1 MKKKK
6 SFLTISFILAL
17 FILTF
22 SSTKAAKAE
31 TLGTF
36 QYGDNIY
43 ATLDETGTLTLSG
56 TGAMWD
62 GKTSYIRYEYYY
74 GPYNNKGGSV
84 DQSSLTPKIQ
94 LSGKDTYI
102 DDLVYKIVVNDGI
115 TSIGNA
121 AFYKFTKLQSISISS
136 SVTSIGEFALGST
149 SALHTVTI
157 PGTVRK
163 IGISAFQG
171 SGLTS
176 CTLNKGIQTID
187 NYAFYNTKLKSLAIP
202 DGITMIG
209 EYAFNSYN
217 ESTLETVTIPQNIT
231 IIKARAFPDVTA
243 TIYSMDVMIADRAF
257 GSSSTLIANRGS
269 SAEKYASTNSGIT
282 FKYIPYPSTVYFDA
296 NGGSVDTDHK
306 SLMSEELYGPLPTPV
321 RSGYRFNGWF
331 TAPNGGTQ
339 ILPTTVVTAKT
350 DSTLYAS
357 WSRVNVSKPSKPSA
371 KNGKAK
377 QIRITLKQAKNA
389 EGYQIQ
395 YAKKKN
401 MKSARIKNTKKLTA
415 TINKLSRGKVYY
427 IRVRA
432 YRTDSTGAK
441 VYGPW
446 SSKMKV
452 RVTK

>member
-22 SSTKAAKAE
+22 SFTKDTKAE

-62 GKTSYIRYEYYY
+62 GKTSKYYTY
-74 GPYNNKGGSV
+74 DGRGNATIHDS
-84 DQSSLTPKIQ
+84 SSLTQSVNIA
-94 LSGKDTYI
+94 GKKTYI
-102 DDLVYKIVVNDGI
+102 DNLVYKIVVNDGI
-115 TSIGNA
+115 TSIGNY
-121 AFYKFTKLQSISISS
+121 AFYEFTKLQSLSIGS
-136 SVTSIGEFALGST
+136 SVTSIGEDAFYHT

-163 IGISAFQG
+163 IGIGAFQS

-187 NYAFYNTKLKSLAIP
+187 NYAFSSTNLKSVSIP

-209 EYAFNSYN
+209 EYAFYMGS
-217 ESTLETVTIPQNIT
+217 LETVTIPQNIT
-231 IIKARAFPDVTA
+231 IIKTGAFPSVTA

-257 GSSSTLIANRGS
+257 GYSSTLIANRGS

-321 RSGYRFNGWF
+321 RNGYRFNGWF

-339 ILPTTVVTAKT
+339 ILPTTVVTTKT

-357 WSRVNVSKPSKPSA
+357 WSKVNVSKPSKPAA

-452 RVTK
+452 RVAK

>member
-62 GKTSYIRYEYYY
+62 GKRVTTDW
-74 GPYNNKGGSV
+74 PYR
-84 DQSSLTPKIQ
+84 SSLTQTVKFA
-94 LSGKDTYI
+94 GKDTYI
-102 DDLVYKIVVNDGI
+102 DHLVYKIVVNDGI
-115 TSIGNA
+115 TIIGNYAFYNFYKLQSLSIGN
-121 AFYKFTKLQSISISS
+121 
-136 SVTSIGEFALGST
+136 SVTSIGEDAFYGT

-163 IGISAFQG
+163 IGIRAFTC

-187 NYAFYNTKLKSLAIP
+187 NYAFYNTKLKYLVIP
-202 DGITMIG
+202 DGITIIG
-209 EYAFNSYN
+209 ECAFNSDSK
-217 ESTLETVTIPQNIT
+217 STLETVTIPQNIT
-231 IIKARAFPDVTA
+231 IIKAFAFPSVTA
-243 TIYSMDVMIADRAF
+243 TIYSMDVMIADNAF

-269 SAEKYASTNSGIT
+269 SAEKYANINSGIT

-377 QIRITLKQAKNA
+377 QIKLKLKRTKNA

-401 MKSARIKNTKKLTA
+401 MKSARIKNTKKLTT

-452 RVTK
+452 RVAR

>member
-1 MKKKK
+1 
-6 SFLTISFILAL
+6 
-17 FILTF
+17 
-22 SSTKAAKAE
+22 
-31 TLGTF
+31 
-36 QYGDNIY
+36 
-43 ATLDETGTLTLSG
+43 
-56 TGAMWD
+56 
-62 GKTSYIRYEYYY
+62 
-74 GPYNNKGGSV
+74 
-84 DQSSLTPKIQ
+84 
-94 LSGKDTYI
+94 
-102 DDLVYKIVVNDGI
+102 
-115 TSIGNA
+115 
-121 AFYKFTKLQSISISS
+121 
-136 SVTSIGEFALGST
+136 
-149 SALHTVTI
+149 
-157 PGTVRK
+157 
-163 IGISAFQG
+163 
-171 SGLTS
+171 
-176 CTLNKGIQTID
+176 
-187 NYAFYNTKLKSLAIP
+187 
-202 DGITMIG
+202 MIG
-209 EYAFNSYN
+209 EYAFNGTS
-217 ESTLETVTIPQNIT
+217 LETVTIPQNIT
-231 IIKARAFPDVTA
+231 IIKTGAFPSVTA
-243 TIYSMDVMIADRAF
+243 TIYSMDVMIADNAF

-269 SAEKYASTNSGIT
+269 SAEKYANLSSGIT

-296 NGGSVDTDHK
+296 KGGSVDTDHK

-350 DSTLYAS
+350 DTTLYAS

-377 QIRITLKQAKNA
+377 QIKLKLKRTKNA

-401 MKSARIKNTKKLTA
+401 MKSARIKNTKKLTT

-452 RVTK
+452 RVAK

>member
-1 MKKKK
+1 MKKKR

-22 SSTKAAKAE
+22 SYTKDTKAE

-43 ATLDETGTLTLSG
+43 ATLDETGTLTLNG

-62 GKTSYIRYEYYY
+62 GKKVAYTHRIYYGSGRSEDRTSYR
-74 GPYNNKGGSV
+74 
-84 DQSSLTPKIQ
+84 SSLTKSVNIA
-94 LSGKDTYI
+94 GTDTYI
-102 DDLVYKIVVNDGI
+102 DNLVYKIVVNDGI
-115 TSIGNA
+115 TSIGDF
-121 AFYKFTKLQSISISS
+121 AFYKFYKLQSLSIGN
-136 SVTSIGEFALGST
+136 SVTSIGEQAFIGAT
-149 SALHTVTI
+149 ALHSVTI
-157 PGTVRK
+157 PGSVRK
-163 IGISAFQG
+163 IGIWAFG
-171 SGLTS
+171 DSGLTS
-176 CTLNKGIQTID
+176 CTLNKGLQIID
-187 NYAFYNTKLKSLAIP
+187 NCAFANAQFKSISIP

-209 EYAFNSYN
+209 ESAFNGS
-217 ESTLETVTIPQNIT
+217 SLETVTIPQNIT
-231 IIKARAFPDVTA
+231 IIKTFAFPDVTA
-243 TIYSMDVMIADRAF
+243 TIYSMDVMIADNAF

-269 SAEKYASTNSGIT
+269 SAEKYANLSSGIT

-377 QIRITLKQAKNA
+377 QIKLKLKRTKNA

-401 MKSARIKNTKKLTA
+401 MKSARIKNTKKLTT

-452 RVTK
+452 RVAK

>member
-22 SSTKAAKAE
+22 SYTKATKAE

-62 GKTSYIRYEYYY
+62 GKRVTTDW
-74 GPYNNKGGSV
+74 PYR
-84 DQSSLTPKIQ
+84 SSLTQTVKFA
-94 LSGKDTYI
+94 GKDTYI
-102 DDLVYKIVVNDGI
+102 DNLVYKIVINDGI
-115 TSIGNA
+115 TSIGNY
-121 AFYKFTKLQSISISS
+121 AFYYFTKLQSLSIGS
-136 SVTSIGEFALGST
+136 SVTSIGEDAFYFT

-163 IGISAFQG
+163 IGIRAFTC

-176 CTLNKGIQTID
+176 CTLNPGIQTID
-187 NYAFYNTKLKSLAIP
+187 NYAFYNTKLKYLVIP
-202 DGITMIG
+202 DGITIIG
-209 EYAFNSYN
+209 ECAFNSDSK
-217 ESTLETVTIPQNIT
+217 STLETVTIPQNIT
-231 IIKARAFPDVTA
+231 IIKTRAFPDVTA
-243 TIYSMDVMIADRAF
+243 TIYSMDVMIADGAF

-269 SAEKYASTNSGIT
+269 SAEKYANLNSDIT

-339 ILPTTVVTAKT
+339 ILPTTVVTAKK

-357 WSRVNVSKPSKPSA
+357 WSRVNVSKPSKPSV

-377 QIRITLKQAKNA
+377 QIKLKLKRTKNA

-401 MKSARIKNTKKLTA
+401 MKSARIKNTKKLTT

-452 RVTK
+452 RVAK

>member
-6 SFLTISFILAL
+6 SFLTISFFLAL

-22 SSTKAAKAE
+22 SSTKATKAE

-62 GKTSYIRYEYYY
+62 GKEIKKDGDYR
-74 GPYNNKGGSV
+74 
-84 DQSSLTPKIQ
+84 SSLTQTVNIA
-94 LSGKDTYI
+94 GDNTYI
-102 DDLVYKIVVNDGI
+102 NNLVYKIVINDGI
-115 TSIGNA
+115 TSIGNC
-121 AFYKFTKLQSISISS
+121 AFYKFYKLQSLSIGS
-136 SVTSIGEFALGST
+136 SVTSIGEYAFYRT
-149 SALHTVTI
+149 SGLHTVTI
-157 PGTVRK
+157 PGTIRK
-163 IGISAFQG
+163 IGIGAFQS

-187 NYAFYNTKLKSLAIP
+187 NYAFYNTKLKYLVIP

-209 EYAFNSYN
+209 EYAFYTS
-217 ESTLETVTIPQNIT
+217 SLETVTIPQNIT
-231 IIKARAFPDVTA
+231 IIKTGAFPDVTA
-243 TIYSMDVMIADRAF
+243 TIYSMDVMIADGAF

-269 SAEKYASTNSGIT
+269 SAEKYANISSGIT

-296 NGGSVDTDHK
+296 NGGSVETDHK

-350 DSTLYAS
+350 DTTLYAS

-377 QIRITLKQAKNA
+377 QIKLKLKRTKNA

-395 YAKKKN
+395 YAKNKR
-401 MKSARIKNTKKLTA
+401 MKSARIKNTKKLTT

>member
-62 GKTSYIRYEYYY
+62 GKEIEKDGDYR
-74 GPYNNKGGSV
+74 
-84 DQSSLTPKIQ
+84 SSLTQTVNIA
-94 LSGKDTYI
+94 GDNTYI
-102 DDLVYKIVVNDGI
+102 NNLVYKIVINDGI
-115 TSIGNA
+115 TSISNY
-121 AFYKFTKLQSISISS
+121 AFYKFYKLQSLSIGS
-136 SVTSIGEFALGST
+136 SVTSIGEYAFYRT
-149 SALHTVTI
+149 SGLHTVTI
-157 PGTVRK
+157 PGTIRK
-163 IGISAFQG
+163 IGIGAFSS

-187 NYAFYNTKLKSLAIP
+187 NYAFYNTKLKYLVIP

-209 EYAFNSYN
+209 ECAFYN
-217 ESTLETVTIPQNIT
+217 YSLETVTIPQNIT
-231 IIKARAFPDVTA
+231 IIKTGAFSYYDVTA

-269 SAEKYASTNSGIT
+269 SAEKYANLSSGIT

-296 NGGSVDTDHK
+296 KGGSVDTDHK

-377 QIRITLKQAKNA
+377 QIKLKLKRTKNA

-401 MKSARIKNTKKLTA
+401 MKSARIKNTKKLTT

-452 RVTK
+452 RVAK

>member
-43 ATLDETGTLTLSG
+43 ATLDETGTLTLNG

-62 GKTSYIRYEYYY
+62 GKEIKKDGDYR
-74 GPYNNKGGSV
+74 
-84 DQSSLTPKIQ
+84 SSLTQTVNIA
-94 LSGKDTYI
+94 GDNTYI
-102 DDLVYKIVVNDGI
+102 NNLVYKIVINDGI
-115 TSIGNA
+115 TNIGNY
-121 AFYKFTKLQSISISS
+121 AFYKFYKLQSLSIGS
-136 SVTSIGEFALGST
+136 SVTSVGEYAFCCTYG
-149 SALHTVTI
+149 LHTVTI
-157 PGTVRK
+157 PGTIRK
-163 IGISAFQG
+163 IGIGAFSS

-187 NYAFYNTKLKSLAIP
+187 NYAFYNTKLKYLVIP

-209 EYAFNSYN
+209 EYAFYTS
-217 ESTLETVTIPQNIT
+217 SLETVTIPQNIT
-231 IIKARAFPDVTA
+231 IIKTRAFPDVTA
-243 TIYSMDVMIADRAF
+243 TIYSMDVMIADGAF

-269 SAEKYASTNSGIT
+269 SAETYANLSSGIT

-377 QIRITLKQAKNA
+377 QIKLKLKRTKNA

-401 MKSARIKNTKKLTA
+401 MKSARIKNTKKLTT

-452 RVTK
+452 RVAK

>member
-22 SSTKAAKAE
+22 SYTKATKAE

-62 GKTSYIRYEYYY
+62 GKTTTYWTRDKWGSYTVKKYR
-74 GPYNNKGGSV
+74 
-84 DQSSLTPKIQ
+84 SSLTQSVNIA
-94 LSGKDTYI
+94 GKKTYI
-102 DDLVYKIVVNDGI
+102 DNLVYKIVVNDGI
-115 TSIGNA
+115 TSIGNY
-121 AFYKFTKLQSISISS
+121 AFYEFTKLQSLSISS
-136 SVTSIGEFALGST
+136 SVTSIGEYAFYHA
-149 SALHTVTI
+149 SALHTVTV

-163 IGISAFQG
+163 IGIGAFQS

-187 NYAFYNTKLKSLAIP
+187 NSAFRDTSLKYLVIP

-209 EYAFNSYN
+209 EYAFYN
-217 ESTLETVTIPQNIT
+217 YSLETVTIPQNIT
-231 IIKARAFPDVTA
+231 IIKTGAFPDVTA
-243 TIYSMDVMIADRAF
+243 TIYSMDVMIADNAF

-269 SAEKYASTNSGIT
+269 SAEKYANLSSGIT

-350 DSTLYAS
+350 DTTLYAS

-377 QIRITLKQAKNA
+377 QIKLKLKRTKNA

-401 MKSARIKNTKKLTA
+401 MKSARIKNTKKLTT

-452 RVTK
+452 RVAK

>member
-22 SSTKAAKAE
+22 SYTKATKAE

-62 GKTSYIRYEYYY
+62 GSKVLYRKYHGSGWYDYYEYYR
-74 GPYNNKGGSV
+74 
-84 DQSSLTPKIQ
+84 SSETKTVKIA
-94 LSGKDTYI
+94 GKDTYI

-115 TSIGNA
+115 TSIGNY
-121 AFYKFTKLQSISISS
+121 AFYEFTKLQSLSISS
-136 SVTSIGEFALGST
+136 SVTSIGEYAFYHA
-149 SALHTVTI
+149 SALHTVTV

-163 IGISAFQG
+163 IGIGAFQS

-187 NYAFYNTKLKSLAIP
+187 NSAFRDTSLKYLVIP

-209 EYAFNSYN
+209 EYAFYMS
-217 ESTLETVTIPQNIT
+217 SLETVTIPQNIT
-231 IIKARAFPDVTA
+231 IIKTNAFSYSNVTA

-357 WSRVNVSKPSKPSA
+357 WSRVNVSKPSKPAA

-401 MKSARIKNTKKLTA
+401 MKSARIKNTKKLTT

>member
-1 MKKKK
+1 MKKKR

-22 SSTKAAKAE
+22 SYTKATKAE

-62 GKTSYIRYEYYY
+62 GKEIKKDGDYR
-74 GPYNNKGGSV
+74 
-84 DQSSLTPKIQ
+84 SSLTQTVNIA
-94 LSGKDTYI
+94 GDNTYI
-102 DDLVYKIVVNDGI
+102 NNLVYKIVINDGI
-115 TSIGNA
+115 TSIGNY
-121 AFYKFTKLQSISISS
+121 AFYKFYKLQSLSIGS
-136 SVTSIGEFALGST
+136 SVTSIGEYAFYRT
-149 SALHTVTI
+149 SGLHTVTI
-157 PGTVRK
+157 PGTIRK
-163 IGISAFQG
+163 IGIGAFQS

-187 NYAFYNTKLKSLAIP
+187 NYAFYNTKLKYLVIP

-209 EYAFNSYN
+209 EYAFYTS
-217 ESTLETVTIPQNIT
+217 SLETVTIPQNIT
-231 IIKARAFPDVTA
+231 IIKTFAFPNVTA
-243 TIYSMDVMIADRAF
+243 TIYSMDVMIADGAF

-269 SAEKYASTNSGIT
+269 SAEKYANLSSGIT

-350 DSTLYAS
+350 DTTLYAS

-377 QIRITLKQAKNA
+377 QIKLKLKRTKNA

-401 MKSARIKNTKKLTA
+401 MKSARIKNTKKLTT

-452 RVTK
+452 RVAR

>member
-43 ATLDETGTLTLSG
+43 ATLDETGTLTLNG

-62 GKTSYIRYEYYY
+62 GKKEPYWVYVNKYTENMYYR
-74 GPYNNKGGSV
+74 
-84 DQSSLTPKIQ
+84 SSLTPTVKFAD
-94 LSGKDTYI
+94 KDTYI
-102 DDLVYKIVVNDGI
+102 DNLVYKIVINDGI
-115 TSIGNA
+115 TSIGNY
-121 AFYKFTKLQSISISS
+121 AFYEFTKLQSLSISS
-136 SVTSIGEFALGST
+136 SVTSIGEDAFYHT

-163 IGISAFQG
+163 IGISAFQS

-187 NYAFYNTKLKSLAIP
+187 NYAFSSTNLKSVSIP

-209 EYAFNSYN
+209 EYAFYMGS
-217 ESTLETVTIPQNIT
+217 LETVTIPQNIT
-231 IIKARAFPDVTA
+231 IIKTNAFSYSNVTA

-269 SAEKYASTNSGIT
+269 SAETYANRNSGIT

-452 RVTK
+452 RVAK

>member
-1 MKKKK
+1 MKKKR

-22 SSTKAAKAE
+22 SYTKATKAE

-62 GKTSYIRYEYYY
+62 GKTSTYWTRD
-74 GPYNNKGGSV
+74 KWGSYTV
-84 DQSSLTPKIQ
+84 KNYRSSLTQSVNIA
-94 LSGKDTYI
+94 GTDTYI
-102 DDLVYKIVVNDGI
+102 DNLVYKIVINDGI
-115 TSIGNA
+115 TSIGNY
-121 AFYKFTKLQSISISS
+121 AFYKFTKLQSLSIGS
-136 SVTSIGEFALGST
+136 SVTSIGEYAFYGA
-149 SALHTVTI
+149 SALHAITI

-163 IGISAFQG
+163 IGISAFEG

-187 NYAFYNTKLKSLAIP
+187 NYAFSCTNLKSVSIP

-209 EYAFNSYN
+209 EYAFNGN
-217 ESTLETVTIPQNIT
+217 PLETVTIPQNIT
-231 IIKARAFPDVTA
+231 IIKTGAFPPSVTA
-243 TIYSMDVMIADRAF
+243 TIYSMDVMIADNAF

-350 DSTLYAS
+350 DTTLYAS

-377 QIRITLKQAKNA
+377 QIKLKLKRTKNA

-401 MKSARIKNTKKLTA
+401 MKSARIKNTKERNA

-452 RVTK
+452 RVAK

>member
-22 SSTKAAKAE
+22 SSTKATKAE

-62 GKTSYIRYEYYY
+62 GKEIKKDGDYR
-74 GPYNNKGGSV
+74 
-84 DQSSLTPKIQ
+84 SSLTQTVNIA
-94 LSGKDTYI
+94 GDNTYI
-102 DDLVYKIVVNDGI
+102 NNLVYKIVINDGI
-115 TSIGNA
+115 TNIGNY
-121 AFYKFTKLQSISISS
+121 AFYKFYKLQSLSIGS
-136 SVTSIGEFALGST
+136 SVTSVGEYAFCCTYG
-149 SALHTVTI
+149 LHTVTI
-157 PGTVRK
+157 PGTIRK
-163 IGISAFQG
+163 IGIGAFQS

-176 CTLNKGIQTID
+176 CTLNKGVQTID
-187 NYAFYNTKLKSLAIP
+187 NYAFYNTKLKYLVIP

-209 EYAFNSYN
+209 EYAFYTS
-217 ESTLETVTIPQNIT
+217 SLETVTIPQNIT
-231 IIKARAFPDVTA
+231 IIKTRAFPDVTA
-243 TIYSMDVMIADRAF
+243 TIYSMDVMIADGAF

-269 SAEKYASTNSGIT
+269 SAEKYANLSSGIT

-377 QIRITLKQAKNA
+377 QIKLKLKRTKNA

-395 YAKKKN
+395 YAKSKS
-401 MKSARIKNTKKLTA
+401 MKSARIKNTKKLTT

-432 YRTDSTGAK
+432 YKTDSTGAK

-452 RVTK
+452 RVAK

>member
-22 SSTKAAKAE
+22 SSTKATKAE

-62 GKTSYIRYEYYY
+62 GSKVLYRKYHGSGWYDYYEYYR
-74 GPYNNKGGSV
+74 
-84 DQSSLTPKIQ
+84 SSETKTVKIA
-94 LSGKDTYI
+94 GKDTYI

-115 TSIGNA
+115 TSIGNY
-121 AFYKFTKLQSISISS
+121 AFYEFTKLQSLSIGS
-136 SVTSIGEFALGST
+136 SVTSIGEYAFYHT
-149 SALHTVTI
+149 SGLHTVTI
-157 PGTVRK
+157 PGTIRK
-163 IGISAFQG
+163 IGIGAFSS

-187 NYAFYNTKLKSLAIP
+187 NYAFYNTKLKYLVIP

-209 EYAFNSYN
+209 EGAFYN
-217 ESTLETVTIPQNIT
+217 YSLETVTIPQNIT
-231 IIKARAFPDVTA
+231 IIKTGAFPSVTA
-243 TIYSMDVMIADRAF
+243 TIYSMDVMIADNAF

-269 SAEKYASTNSGIT
+269 SAEKYANLSSGIT

-350 DSTLYAS
+350 DTTLYAS

-377 QIRITLKQAKNA
+377 QIKLKLKRTKNA

-401 MKSARIKNTKKLTA
+401 MKSARIKNTKKLTT

-452 RVTK
+452 RVAK

>member
-62 GKTSYIRYEYYY
+62 GKEIEKDGDYR
-74 GPYNNKGGSV
+74 
-84 DQSSLTPKIQ
+84 SSLTQTVNIA
-94 LSGKDTYI
+94 GDNTYI
-102 DDLVYKIVVNDGI
+102 NNLVYKIVINDGI
-115 TSIGNA
+115 TSISNY
-121 AFYKFTKLQSISISS
+121 AFYKFYKLQSLSIGS
-136 SVTSIGEFALGST
+136 SVTSIGEYAFYRT
-149 SALHTVTI
+149 SGLHTVTI
-157 PGTVRK
+157 PGTIRK
-163 IGISAFQG
+163 IGIGAFSS

-187 NYAFYNTKLKSLAIP
+187 NYAFYNTKLKYLVIP

-209 EYAFNSYN
+209 EGAFYN
-217 ESTLETVTIPQNIT
+217 YSLETVTIPQNIT
-231 IIKARAFPDVTA
+231 IIKTGAFPSVTA
-243 TIYSMDVMIADRAF
+243 TIYSMDVMIADGAF

-269 SAEKYASTNSGIT
+269 SAEKYANLSSGIT

-296 NGGSVDTDHK
+296 KGGSVDTDHK

-377 QIRITLKQAKNA
+377 QIKLKLKRTKNA

-401 MKSARIKNTKKLTA
+401 MKSARIKNTKKLTT

-452 RVTK
+452 RVAK

>member
-1 MKKKK
+1 MKKKR

-22 SSTKAAKAE
+22 SFTKDTKAE

-62 GKTSYIRYEYYY
+62 GKEIKKDGAYR
-74 GPYNNKGGSV
+74 
-84 DQSSLTPKIQ
+84 SSLTQTVNIA
-94 LSGKDTYI
+94 GNNTYI
-102 DDLVYKIVVNDGI
+102 SNLVYKIVINDGI
-115 TSIGNA
+115 TSIGNY
-121 AFYKFTKLQSISISS
+121 AFYQFYKLQSLSIGS
-136 SVTSIGEFALGST
+136 SVTSIGEYAFCCT
-149 SALHTVTI
+149 SGLHTVTI

-163 IGISAFQG
+163 IGIGAFEG

-176 CTLNKGIQTID
+176 CTLNTGIQTID
-187 NYAFYNTKLKSLAIP
+187 NYAFKYNQIKSIAIP
-202 DGITMIG
+202 DGITMVG
-209 EYAFNSYN
+209 EDAFYMS
-217 ESTLETVTIPQNIT
+217 SLETVTIPQNIT
-231 IIKARAFPDVTA
+231 IIKTGAFSYSGVTA
-243 TIYSMDVMIADRAF
+243 TIYSMDVMIADGAF

-269 SAEKYASTNSGIT
+269 SAEKYANLSSGIT

-377 QIRITLKQAKNA
+377 QIKLKLKRTKNA

-446 SSKMKV
+446 SSKMRV
-452 RVTK
+452 RVAK

>member
-62 GKTSYIRYEYYY
+62 GKGNYPH
-74 GPYNNKGGSV
+74 G
-84 DQSSLTPKIQ
+84 SLTPTVRIA
-94 LSGKDTYI
+94 GNDTYI
-102 DDLVYKIVVNDGI
+102 DHLVYKIVINDGI
-115 TSIGNA
+115 TSIGNY
-121 AFYKFTKLQSISISS
+121 AFYNYYKLQSLSIGS
-136 SVTSIGEFALGST
+136 SVTSIGEDAFYHT

-157 PGTVRK
+157 PGMVRK
-163 IGISAFQG
+163 IGIWAFAD

-176 CTLNKGIQTID
+176 CTLNKGLQTID
-187 NYAFYNTKLKSLAIP
+187 NFAFANAKLKSISIP

-209 EYAFNSYN
+209 EYAFNGTS
-217 ESTLETVTIPQNIT
+217 LETVTIPQNIT
-231 IIKARAFPDVTA
+231 IIKTGALPNVTA
-243 TIYSMDVMIADRAF
+243 TIYSMDVMIADGAF

-269 SAEKYASTNSGIT
+269 SAETYANRNSGIT

-321 RSGYRFNGWF
+321 RNGYRFNGWF

-339 ILPTTVVTAKT
+339 IRPTTVVTAKT

-377 QIRITLKQAKNA
+377 QIKLKLKRTKNA

-401 MKSARIKNTKKLTA
+401 MKSARIKNTKKLTT

-452 RVTK
+452 RVAK

>member
-22 SSTKAAKAE
+22 SYTKATKAE

-62 GKTSYIRYEYYY
+62 GSKVLYRKYHGSGQYDYYEYYR
-74 GPYNNKGGSV
+74 
-84 DQSSLTPKIQ
+84 SSETKTVKIA
-94 LSGKDTYI
+94 GKDTYI

-115 TSIGNA
+115 TSIGNY
-121 AFYKFTKLQSISISS
+121 AFYEFTKLQSLSIGS
-136 SVTSIGEFALGST
+136 SVTSIGEYAFYHT
-149 SALHTVTI
+149 SGLHTVTI
-157 PGTVRK
+157 PGTIRK
-163 IGISAFQG
+163 IGIGAFSS

-187 NYAFYNTKLKSLAIP
+187 NYAFYNTKLKYLVIP

-209 EYAFNSYN
+209 EGAFYN
-217 ESTLETVTIPQNIT
+217 YSLETVTIPQNIT
-231 IIKARAFPDVTA
+231 IIKTGAFPSVTA
-243 TIYSMDVMIADRAF
+243 TIYSMDVMIADGAF

-269 SAEKYASTNSGIT
+269 SAEKYANLSSGIT

-296 NGGSVDTDHK
+296 KGGSVDTDHK

-350 DSTLYAS
+350 DTTLYAS

-377 QIRITLKQAKNA
+377 QIKLKLKRTKNA

-401 MKSARIKNTKKLTA
+401 MKSARIKNTKKLTT

-452 RVTK
+452 RVAK

>member
-1 MKKKK
+1 MKKKR

-22 SSTKAAKAE
+22 SSTKATKAE

-62 GKTSYIRYEYYY
+62 GKASYRNYHS
-74 GPYNNKGGSV
+74 K
-84 DQSSLTPKIQ
+84 SSLTQTVKFA
-94 LSGKDTYI
+94 GVDTYI
-102 DDLVYKIVVNDGI
+102 DNLVYKIVINDGI
-115 TSIGNA
+115 TSIGNY
-121 AFYKFTKLQSISISS
+121 AFCGFTKLQSLSIGS
-136 SVTSIGEFALGST
+136 SVTSIGEGAFYFT

-163 IGISAFQG
+163 IGIRAFTG

-176 CTLNKGIQTID
+176 CTLNQGIQTID
-187 NYAFYNTKLKSLAIP
+187 NYAFYNTKLKYLVIP
-202 DGITMIG
+202 DGITIIG
-209 EYAFNSYN
+209 ECAFYSDN
-217 ESTLETVTIPQNIT
+217 ESTLETVTIPPNIT
-231 IIKARAFPDVTA
+231 IIKTRAFPDVTA
-243 TIYSMDVMIADRAF
+243 TIYSMDVMIADGAF

-269 SAEKYASTNSGIT
+269 SAEKYANLSSGIT

-339 ILPTTVVTAKT
+339 ILPTTVVPAKT

-377 QIRITLKQAKNA
+377 QIKLKLKRTKNA

-401 MKSARIKNTKKLTA
+401 MKSARIKNTKKLTT

-452 RVTK
+452 RVAR

>member
-22 SSTKAAKAE
+22 SYTKATKAE

-62 GKTSYIRYEYYY
+62 GKKIIKDGDYR
-74 GPYNNKGGSV
+74 
-84 DQSSLTPKIQ
+84 SSLTQTVNIA
-94 LSGKDTYI
+94 GDNTYI
-102 DDLVYKIVVNDGI
+102 NNLVYKIVINDGI
-115 TSIGNA
+115 TSIGNY
-121 AFYKFTKLQSISISS
+121 AFYKFYKLQSLSIGS
-136 SVTSIGEFALGST
+136 SVTSIGEGAFCLT
-149 SALHTVTI
+149 SGLHTVTI
-157 PGTVRK
+157 PGSVRK
-163 IGISAFQG
+163 IGIWAFG
-171 SGLTS
+171 ESGLTS

-187 NYAFYNTKLKSLAIP
+187 NYAFSYTKLKYLVIP

-209 EYAFNSYN
+209 ECAFY
-217 ESTLETVTIPQNIT
+217 ESSLETVTIPQNIT
-231 IIKARAFPDVTA
+231 IIKTFAFPDVTA
-243 TIYSMDVMIADRAF
+243 TIYSMDVMIADNAF

-269 SAEKYASTNSGIT
+269 SAEKYANLSSGIT

-350 DSTLYAS
+350 DTTLYAS

-377 QIRITLKQAKNA
+377 QIKLKLKRTKNA

>member
-1 MKKKK
+1 MKKKR

-22 SSTKAAKAE
+22 SFTKDTKAE

-62 GKTSYIRYEYYY
+62 GKTSTYWTRD
-74 GPYNNKGGSV
+74 KWGSYTV
-84 DQSSLTPKIQ
+84 EKYRSSLTQSVNIA
-94 LSGKDTYI
+94 GKKTYI
-102 DDLVYKIVVNDGI
+102 DNLVYKIVVNDGI
-115 TSIGNA
+115 TSIGNY
-121 AFYKFTKLQSISISS
+121 AFYEFTKLQSLSISS
-136 SVTSIGEFALGST
+136 SVTSIGEYAFYHT

-163 IGISAFQG
+163 IGIWAFAD

-176 CTLNKGIQTID
+176 CNLNKGLQTID
-187 NYAFYNTKLKSLAIP
+187 NFAFANAKFKSISIP

-209 EYAFNSYN
+209 EYAFNGTS
-217 ESTLETVTIPQNIT
+217 LETVTIPQNIT
-231 IIKARAFPDVTA
+231 IIKTGAFPSVTA
-243 TIYSMDVMIADRAF
+243 TIYSMDVMIADNAF

-269 SAEKYASTNSGIT
+269 SAEKYANLSSGIT

-296 NGGSVDTDHK
+296 KGGSVDTDHK

-350 DSTLYAS
+350 DTTLYAS

-377 QIRITLKQAKNA
+377 QIKLKLKRTKNA

-401 MKSARIKNTKKLTA
+401 MKSARIKNTKKLTT

-452 RVTK
+452 RVAK

>member
-6 SFLTISFILAL
+6 SFLTISFILTL

-22 SSTKAAKAE
+22 SFTKDTKAE

-62 GKTSYIRYEYYY
+62 GKGNYPH
-74 GPYNNKGGSV
+74 G
-84 DQSSLTPKIQ
+84 SLTPTVRIA
-94 LSGKDTYI
+94 GNDTYI
-102 DDLVYKIVVNDGI
+102 DHLVYKIVINDGI
-115 TSIGNA
+115 TSIGNY
-121 AFYKFTKLQSISISS
+121 AFYNYYKLQSLSIGS
-136 SVTSIGEFALGST
+136 SVTSIGEDAFYHT

-157 PGTVRK
+157 PGMVRK
-163 IGISAFQG
+163 IGIWAFAD

-176 CTLNKGIQTID
+176 CTLNKGLQTID
-187 NYAFYNTKLKSLAIP
+187 NFAFANAKLKSISIP

-209 EYAFNSYN
+209 EYAFNGTS
-217 ESTLETVTIPQNIT
+217 LETVTIPQNIT
-231 IIKARAFPDVTA
+231 IIKTGALPNVTA
-243 TIYSMDVMIADRAF
+243 TIYSMDVMIADGAF

-269 SAEKYASTNSGIT
+269 SAETYANRNSGIT

-321 RSGYRFNGWF
+321 RNGYRFNGWF

-339 ILPTTVVTAKT
+339 IRPTTVVTAKT

-357 WSRVNVSKPSKPSA
+357 WSKVNVSKPSKPSA

-377 QIRITLKQAKNA
+377 QIKLKLKRTKNA

-401 MKSARIKNTKKLTA
+401 MKSARIKNTKKLIT

-452 RVTK
+452 RVAK

>member
-22 SSTKAAKAE
+22 SYTKATKAE

-62 GKTSYIRYEYYY
+62 GKKIIKDGDYR
-74 GPYNNKGGSV
+74 
-84 DQSSLTPKIQ
+84 SSLTQTVNIA
-94 LSGKDTYI
+94 GDNTYI
-102 DDLVYKIVVNDGI
+102 NNLVYKIVINDGI
-115 TSIGNA
+115 TSIGNY
-121 AFYKFTKLQSISISS
+121 AFYNFYKLQSLSIGS
-136 SVTSIGEFALGST
+136 SVTSIGEGAFCLT
-149 SALHTVTI
+149 SGLHTVTI
-157 PGTVRK
+157 PGSVRK
-163 IGISAFQG
+163 IGIWAFG
-171 SGLTS
+171 ESGLTS

-187 NYAFYNTKLKSLAIP
+187 NYAFSYTKLKYLVIP

-209 EYAFNSYN
+209 ECAFY
-217 ESTLETVTIPQNIT
+217 ESSLETVTIPQNIT
-231 IIKARAFPDVTA
+231 IIKTFAFPDVTA
-243 TIYSMDVMIADRAF
+243 TIYSMDVMIADNAF

-269 SAEKYASTNSGIT
+269 SAEKYANLSSGIT

-296 NGGSVDTDHK
+296 KGGSVDTDHK

-350 DSTLYAS
+350 DTTLYAS

-377 QIRITLKQAKNA
+377 QIKLKLKRTKNA

-401 MKSARIKNTKKLTA
+401 MKSARIKNTKKLTT

-452 RVTK
+452 RVAK

>member
-1 MKKKK
+1 MKKKR

-22 SSTKAAKAE
+22 SYTKATKAE

-62 GKTSYIRYEYYY
+62 GKTSKYWTRDYW
-74 GPYNNKGGSV
+74 GSV
-84 DQSSLTPKIQ
+84 ENYRSSLTQTVNIA
-94 LSGKDTYI
+94 GKNTYI
-102 DDLVYKIVVNDGI
+102 DDLVYKIVINDGI
-115 TSIGNA
+115 TSIGNY
-121 AFYKFTKLQSISISS
+121 AFYEFTKLQSLSISS
-136 SVTSIGEFALGST
+136 SVTSIGEYAFYHA
-149 SALHTVTI
+149 SALHTVTV

-163 IGISAFQG
+163 IGIGAFQS
-171 SGLTS
+171 SGLTG

-187 NYAFYNTKLKSLAIP
+187 NSAFRDTSLKYLVIP

-209 EYAFNSYN
+209 EYAFYMS
-217 ESTLETVTIPQNIT
+217 SLETVTIPQNIT
-231 IIKARAFPDVTA
+231 IIKTGAFSYSNVTA
-243 TIYSMDVMIADRAF
+243 TIYSMDVMIADGAF

-269 SAEKYASTNSGIT
+269 SAETYASTHGVT

-321 RSGYRFNGWF
+321 RNGYRFNGWF

-357 WSRVNVSKPSKPSA
+357 WSRVNVSKPSKPSV

-377 QIRITLKQAKNA
+377 QIKLKLKRTKNA

-401 MKSARIKNTKKLTA
+401 MKSARIKNTKKLTT

-452 RVTK
+452 RVAK

>member
-22 SSTKAAKAE
+22 SYTKATKAE

-62 GKTSYIRYEYYY
+62 GKEIKKDGDYR
-74 GPYNNKGGSV
+74 
-84 DQSSLTPKIQ
+84 SSLTQTVNIA
-94 LSGKDTYI
+94 GDNTYI
-102 DDLVYKIVVNDGI
+102 NNLVYKIVINDGI
-115 TSIGNA
+115 TSISNY
-121 AFYKFTKLQSISISS
+121 AFYKFYKLQSLSIGS
-136 SVTSIGEFALGST
+136 SVTSIGEYAFYRT
-149 SALHTVTI
+149 SGLHTVTI
-157 PGTVRK
+157 PGTIRK
-163 IGISAFQG
+163 IGIGAFSS

-187 NYAFYNTKLKSLAIP
+187 NYAFYNTKLKYLVIP

-209 EYAFNSYN
+209 EGAFYN
-217 ESTLETVTIPQNIT
+217 YSLETVTIPQNIT
-231 IIKARAFPDVTA
+231 IIKTGAFPSVTA
-243 TIYSMDVMIADRAF
+243 TIYSMDVMIADGAF

-269 SAEKYASTNSGIT
+269 SAEKYANLSSGIT

-296 NGGSVDTDHK
+296 KGGSVDTDHK

-377 QIRITLKQAKNA
+377 QIKLKLKRTKNA

-401 MKSARIKNTKKLTA
+401 MKSARIKNTKKLTT

-452 RVTK
+452 RVAK

>member
-1 MKKKK
+1 MC
-6 SFLTISFILAL
+6 IRDR

-22 SSTKAAKAE
+22 SYTKATKAE

-62 GKTSYIRYEYYY
+62 GKGNYPH
-74 GPYNNKGGSV
+74 G
-84 DQSSLTPKIQ
+84 SLTPTIRIA
-94 LSGKDTYI
+94 GNDTYI
-102 DDLVYKIVVNDGI
+102 DHLVYKIVINDGI
-115 TSIGNA
+115 TSIGNY
-121 AFYKFTKLQSISISS
+121 AFYNYYKLQSLSIGS
-136 SVTSIGEFALGST
+136 SVTSIGEDAFYHT

-163 IGISAFQG
+163 IGIWAFAD

-176 CTLNKGIQTID
+176 CNLNKGLQTID
-187 NYAFYNTKLKSLAIP
+187 NFAFANAKFKSISIP

-209 EYAFNSYN
+209 EYAFNGTS
-217 ESTLETVTIPQNIT
+217 LETVTIPQNIT
-231 IIKARAFPDVTA
+231 IIKTGAFPSVTA
-243 TIYSMDVMIADRAF
+243 TIYSMDVMIADNAF

-269 SAEKYASTNSGIT
+269 SAEKYANLSSGIT

-296 NGGSVDTDHK
+296 KGGSVDTDHK

-350 DSTLYAS
+350 DTTLYAS

-377 QIRITLKQAKNA
+377 QIKLKLKRTKNA

-401 MKSARIKNTKKLTA
+401 MKSARIKNTKKLTT

-427 IRVRA
+427 FRVRA

-452 RVTK
+452 RVAK

>member
-1 MKKKK
+1 MKKKR

-22 SSTKAAKAE
+22 SYTKATKAE

-62 GKTSYIRYEYYY
+62 GKGNYPH
-74 GPYNNKGGSV
+74 G
-84 DQSSLTPKIQ
+84 SLTPTVRIA
-94 LSGKDTYI
+94 GNDTYI
-102 DDLVYKIVVNDGI
+102 DHLVYKIVINDGI
-115 TSIGNA
+115 TSIGNY
-121 AFYKFTKLQSISISS
+121 AFYNYYKLQSLSIGS
-136 SVTSIGEFALGST
+136 SVTSIGEDAFYHT

-163 IGISAFQG
+163 IGIWAFAD

-176 CTLNKGIQTID
+176 CNLNKGLQTID
-187 NYAFYNTKLKSLAIP
+187 NFAFANAKFKSISIP

-209 EYAFNSYN
+209 EYAFNGTS
-217 ESTLETVTIPQNIT
+217 LETVTIPQNIT
-231 IIKARAFPDVTA
+231 IIKTGAFPSVTA
-243 TIYSMDVMIADRAF
+243 TIYSMDVMIADNAF

-269 SAEKYASTNSGIT
+269 SAEKYANLSSGIT

-296 NGGSVDTDHK
+296 KGGSVDTDHK

-377 QIRITLKQAKNA
+377 QIKLKLKRTKNA

-452 RVTK
+452 RVAK

>member
-1 MKKKK
+1 MKKKR

-22 SSTKAAKAE
+22 SFTKDTKAE

-62 GKTSYIRYEYYY
+62 GKEIKKDGAYR
-74 GPYNNKGGSV
+74 
-84 DQSSLTPKIQ
+84 SSLTQTVNIA
-94 LSGKDTYI
+94 GNNTYI
-102 DDLVYKIVVNDGI
+102 SNLVYKIVVNDGI
-115 TSIGNA
+115 TSIGNY
-121 AFYKFTKLQSISISS
+121 AFYEFTKLQSLSIGS
-136 SVTSIGEFALGST
+136 SVTSIGEDAFYHT

-163 IGISAFQG
+163 IGIGAFQS

-187 NYAFYNTKLKSLAIP
+187 NYAFYNTKLKYLVIP

-209 EYAFNSYN
+209 EYAFFS
-217 ESTLETVTIPQNIT
+217 SLETVTIPQNIT
-231 IIKARAFPDVTA
+231 IIKTRAFSDVTA
-243 TIYSMDVMIADRAF
+243 TIYSMDVMIADNAF
-257 GSSSTLIANRGS
+257 GSFSTLIANRGS
-269 SAEKYASTNSGIT
+269 SAEKYASTSSGIT

-377 QIRITLKQAKNA
+377 QIKLKLKRTKNA

-452 RVTK
+452 RVEK

>member
-62 GKTSYIRYEYYY
+62 GKEATKFW
-74 GPYNNKGGSV
+74 PYK
-84 DQSSLTPKIQ
+84 SSLTPTVKFA
-94 LSGKDTYI
+94 GEDTYI
-102 DDLVYKIVVNDGI
+102 DNLVYKIVVNDGI
-115 TSIGNA
+115 TSIGNY
-121 AFYKFTKLQSISISS
+121 AFYNFYKLQSLSIGN
-136 SVTSIGEFALGST
+136 SVTSIGEDAFYGT

-163 IGISAFQG
+163 IGIRAFRY

-176 CTLNKGIQTID
+176 CILNKGIQTID
-187 NYAFYNTKLKSLAIP
+187 NYAFYNTKLKYLVIP
-202 DGITMIG
+202 DGITIIG
-209 EYAFNSYN
+209 ECAFNSDSK
-217 ESTLETVTIPQNIT
+217 STLETVTIPQNIT
-231 IIKARAFPDVTA
+231 IIKAFAFPSVTA
-243 TIYSMDVMIADRAF
+243 TIYSMDVMIADNAF

-269 SAEKYASTNSGIT
+269 SAEKYANLNSGIT

-296 NGGSVDTDHK
+296 NGGSVETDHK

-377 QIRITLKQAKNA
+377 QIKLKLKRTKNA

-401 MKSARIKNTKKLTA
+401 MKSARIKNTKKLTT

-452 RVTK
+452 RVAR

>member
-22 SSTKAAKAE
+22 SSTKATKAE

-62 GKTSYIRYEYYY
+62 GKEIKKDGDYR
-74 GPYNNKGGSV
+74 
-84 DQSSLTPKIQ
+84 SSLTQTVNIA
-94 LSGKDTYI
+94 GDNTYI
-102 DDLVYKIVVNDGI
+102 NNLVYKIVINDGI
-115 TSIGNA
+115 TNIGNY
-121 AFYKFTKLQSISISS
+121 AFYKFYKLQSLSIGS
-136 SVTSIGEFALGST
+136 SVTSVGEYAFCCTYG
-149 SALHTVTI
+149 LHTVTI
-157 PGTVRK
+157 PGTIRK
-163 IGISAFQG
+163 IGIGAFSS

-187 NYAFYNTKLKSLAIP
+187 NYAFYNTKLKYLVIP

-209 EYAFNSYN
+209 EYAFYTS
-217 ESTLETVTIPQNIT
+217 SLETVTIPQNIT
-231 IIKARAFPDVTA
+231 IIKTRAFPDVTA
-243 TIYSMDVMIADRAF
+243 TIYSMDVMIADGAF

-269 SAEKYASTNSGIT
+269 SAEKYANLSSGIT

-377 QIRITLKQAKNA
+377 QIKLKLKRTKNA

-452 RVTK
+452 RVAK

>member
-1 MKKKK
+1 MKKKR

-22 SSTKAAKAE
+22 SYTKATKAE

-62 GKTSYIRYEYYY
+62 GKGNYPH
-74 GPYNNKGGSV
+74 G
-84 DQSSLTPKIQ
+84 SLTPTIRIA
-94 LSGKDTYI
+94 GNDTYI
-102 DDLVYKIVVNDGI
+102 DHLVYKIVINDGI
-115 TSIGNA
+115 TSIGNY
-121 AFYKFTKLQSISISS
+121 AFYNYYKLQSLSIGS
-136 SVTSIGEFALGST
+136 SVTSIGEDAFYHT

-163 IGISAFQG
+163 IGIWAFAD

-176 CTLNKGIQTID
+176 CNLNKGLQTID
-187 NYAFYNTKLKSLAIP
+187 NFAFANAKFKSISIP

-209 EYAFNSYN
+209 EYAFNGTS
-217 ESTLETVTIPQNIT
+217 LETVTIPQNIT
-231 IIKARAFPDVTA
+231 IIKTGAFPSVTA
-243 TIYSMDVMIADRAF
+243 TIYSMDVMIADNAF

-269 SAEKYASTNSGIT
+269 SAEKYANLSSGIT

-296 NGGSVDTDHK
+296 KGGSVDTDHK

-377 QIRITLKQAKNA
+377 QIKLKLKRTKNA

-401 MKSARIKNTKKLTA
+401 MKSARIKNTKKLTT

-452 RVTK
+452 RVAR

>member
-1 MKKKK
+1 MKKKR

-22 SSTKAAKAE
+22 SYTKATKAE
-31 TLGTF
+31 TLGSF

-62 GKTSYIRYEYYY
+62 GKEASYRNYY
-74 GPYNNKGGSV
+74 GK
-84 DQSSLTPKIQ
+84 SSLTQTVKFA
-94 LSGKDTYI
+94 GVDTYI
-102 DDLVYKIVVNDGI
+102 DNLVYKIVINDGI
-115 TSIGNA
+115 TSIGNY
-121 AFYKFTKLQSISISS
+121 AFCGFTKLQSLSIGS
-136 SVTSIGEFALGST
+136 SVTSIGEYAFYGT
-149 SALHTVTI
+149 SGLHTVTI
-157 PGTVRK
+157 PGTIRK
-163 IGISAFQG
+163 IGISAFRY

-187 NYAFYNTKLKSLAIP
+187 NYAFYNTKLKYLVIP
-202 DGITMIG
+202 DGITIIG
-209 EYAFNSYN
+209 EFAFNSDSK
-217 ESTLETVTIPQNIT
+217 STLETVTIPQNIT
-231 IIKARAFPDVTA
+231 IIKTGAFPDVTA
-243 TIYSMDVMIADRAF
+243 TIYSMDVMIADGAF

-269 SAEKYASTNSGIT
+269 SAEKYANLNSYIT

-339 ILPTTVVTAKT
+339 ILPTTVVTAKK

-377 QIRITLKQAKNA
+377 QVKLKLKRTKNA

-401 MKSARIKNTKKLTA
+401 MKSARIKNTKKLTT

-452 RVTK
+452 RVAK

>member
-22 SSTKAAKAE
+22 SYTKATKAE

-43 ATLDETGTLTLSG
+43 ATLDETGTLTLNG

-62 GKTSYIRYEYYY
+62 GSKVLYRKYHGSGRYDYYEYYR
-74 GPYNNKGGSV
+74 
-84 DQSSLTPKIQ
+84 SSETKTVKIA
-94 LSGKDTYI
+94 GKDTYI

-115 TSIGNA
+115 TSIGNY
-121 AFYKFTKLQSISISS
+121 AFYEFTKLQSLSIGS
-136 SVTSIGEFALGST
+136 SVTSIGEYAFYHT
-149 SALHTVTI
+149 SGLHTVTI
-157 PGTVRK
+157 PGTIRK
-163 IGISAFQG
+163 IGIGAFSS

-187 NYAFYNTKLKSLAIP
+187 NYAFYNTKLKYLVIP

-209 EYAFNSYN
+209 EGAFYN
-217 ESTLETVTIPQNIT
+217 YSLETVTIPQNIT
-231 IIKARAFPDVTA
+231 IIKTGAFPSVTA
-243 TIYSMDVMIADRAF
+243 TIYSMDVMIADGAF

-269 SAEKYASTNSGIT
+269 SAEKYANLNSYIT

-377 QIRITLKQAKNA
+377 QIKLKLKRTKNA

-401 MKSARIKNTKKLTA
+401 MKSARIKNTKKLTT

-452 RVTK
+452 RVAR

>member
-62 GKTSYIRYEYYY
+62 GKEIEKDGDYR
-74 GPYNNKGGSV
+74 
-84 DQSSLTPKIQ
+84 SSLTQTVNIA
-94 LSGKDTYI
+94 GDNTYI
-102 DDLVYKIVVNDGI
+102 NNLVYKIVINDGI
-115 TSIGNA
+115 TSISNY
-121 AFYKFTKLQSISISS
+121 AFYKFYKLQSLSIGS
-136 SVTSIGEFALGST
+136 SVTSVGEYAFCCTYG
-149 SALHTVTI
+149 LHTVTI
-157 PGTVRK
+157 PGTIRK
-163 IGISAFQG
+163 IGIGAFSS

-187 NYAFYNTKLKSLAIP
+187 NYAFYNTKLKYLVIP

-209 EYAFNSYN
+209 EGAFYN
-217 ESTLETVTIPQNIT
+217 YSLETVTIPQNIT
-231 IIKARAFPDVTA
+231 IIKTRAFPDVTA
-243 TIYSMDVMIADRAF
+243 TIYSMDVMIADGAF

-269 SAEKYASTNSGIT
+269 SAEKYANLSSGIT

-377 QIRITLKQAKNA
+377 QIKLKLKRTKNA

-401 MKSARIKNTKKLTA
+401 MKSARIKNTKKLTT

-452 RVTK
+452 RVAK

>member
-1 MKKKK
+1 MKKKR

-22 SSTKAAKAE
+22 SYTKATKAE
-31 TLGTF
+31 TLGSF

-62 GKTSYIRYEYYY
+62 GKEASYRNYY
-74 GPYNNKGGSV
+74 GK
-84 DQSSLTPKIQ
+84 SSLTQTVKFA
-94 LSGKDTYI
+94 GVDTYI
-102 DDLVYKIVVNDGI
+102 DNLVYKIVINDGI
-115 TSIGNA
+115 TSIGNY
-121 AFYKFTKLQSISISS
+121 AFCGFTKLQSLSIGS
-136 SVTSIGEFALGST
+136 SVTSIGEYAFYGT
-149 SALHTVTI
+149 SGLHTVTI
-157 PGTVRK
+157 PGTIRK
-163 IGISAFQG
+163 IGISAFRY

-187 NYAFYNTKLKSLAIP
+187 NYAFYNTKLKYLVIP
-202 DGITMIG
+202 DGITIIG
-209 EYAFNSYN
+209 EFAFNSDSK
-217 ESTLETVTIPQNIT
+217 STLETVTIPQNIT
-231 IIKARAFPDVTA
+231 IIKTGAFPSVTA
-243 TIYSMDVMIADRAF
+243 TIYSMDVMIADNAF

-269 SAEKYASTNSGIT
+269 SAEKYANLSSGIT

-296 NGGSVDTDHK
+296 KGGSVDTDHK

-350 DSTLYAS
+350 DTTLYAS
-357 WSRVNVSKPSKPSA
+357 WSRVNVFKPSKPSA

-377 QIRITLKQAKNA
+377 QIKLKLKRTKNA

-401 MKSARIKNTKKLTA
+401 MKSARIKNTKKLTT

>member
-1 MKKKK
+1 MKKKR

-22 SSTKAAKAE
+22 SYTKATKAE

-62 GKTSYIRYEYYY
+62 GK
-74 GPYNNKGGSV
+74 GNDPHG
-84 DQSSLTPKIQ
+84 SLTPTVRIA
-94 LSGKDTYI
+94 GNDTYI
-102 DDLVYKIVVNDGI
+102 DHLVYKIVINDGI
-115 TSIGNA
+115 TSIGNY
-121 AFYKFTKLQSISISS
+121 AFYNYYKLQSLSISS
-136 SVTSIGEFALGST
+136 SVTSIGENAFYHT

-163 IGISAFQG
+163 IGIGAFQS

-187 NYAFYNTKLKSLAIP
+187 NYAFNNTKLKYLVIP

-209 EYAFNSYN
+209 EGAFYTS
-217 ESTLETVTIPQNIT
+217 SLETVTIPQNIT
-231 IIKARAFPDVTA
+231 IIKTRAFLDVTA
-243 TIYSMDVMIADRAF
+243 TIYSMDVMIADNAF

-269 SAEKYASTNSGIT
+269 SAEKYANLSSGIT

-350 DSTLYAS
+350 DTTLYAS

-377 QIRITLKQAKNA
+377 QIKLKLKRTKNA

-401 MKSARIKNTKKLTA
+401 MKSARIKNTKKLTT

-452 RVTK
+452 RVAK

>member
-1 MKKKK
+1 MKKKR

-22 SSTKAAKAE
+22 SYTKATKAE

-62 GKTSYIRYEYYY
+62 GKASKYYTY
-74 GPYNNKGGSV
+74 DGGHDS
-84 DQSSLTPKIQ
+84 SSLTQSVNIA
-94 LSGKDTYI
+94 GKKTYI
-102 DDLVYKIVVNDGI
+102 DNLVYKIVVNDGI
-115 TSIGNA
+115 TSIGNY
-121 AFYKFTKLQSISISS
+121 AFYEFTKLQSLSISS
-136 SVTSIGEFALGST
+136 SVTSIGEYAFYHASV
-149 SALHTVTI
+149 LHSFTV
-157 PGTVRK
+157 PGNVRK
-163 IGISAFQG
+163 IGIGAFQS

-187 NYAFYNTKLKSLAIP
+187 NSAFRDTSLKYLVIP

-209 EYAFNSYN
+209 EYAFYMS
-217 ESTLETVTIPQNIT
+217 SLETVTIPQNIT
-231 IIKARAFPDVTA
+231 IIKTGAFSYSNVTA
-243 TIYSMDVMIADRAF
+243 TIYSMDVMIADGAF

-321 RSGYRFNGWF
+321 RSGYQFNGWF

-350 DSTLYAS
+350 DTTLYAS

-377 QIRITLKQAKNA
+377 QIKLKLKRTKNA

-401 MKSARIKNTKKLTA
+401 MKSARIKNTNKLTT

-452 RVTK
+452 RVAK